1 MTSSSF
7 LGGQRLPEHI
17 KGKDTNALGPSDN
30 SDSGSDAQGAY
41 GTDEMSSDSDAEGT
55 GERASAGPGL
65 EACDADIMPDHIEGP
80 SGDPEFEEDADYE
93 RVDAGAMDSLASDE
107 ADGMDGAEGVDEA
120 DDNKL

>member
-55 GERASAGPGL
+55 GERASVGPGL
-65 EACDADIMPDHIEGP
+65 EVFDADIMPDRIEGP
-80 SGDPEFEEDADYE
+80 PDDMAFGESDGDE
-93 RVDAGAMDSLASDE
+93 RVETAAVDSLASDE
-107 ADGMDGAEGVDEA
+107 ADGSEDL
-120 DDNKL
+120 DDPDSTESDKL